1 MEYEPAPGGAQSRH
15 SHTGITT
22 KPRVNTGPGAG
33 GAGWAIGRQ
42 HSAETWSVDLDRE
55 WSLTHTAYFFFVS
68 TNTALFT
75 APLKQQRH
83 DGDGGGALASAHA
96 LHPLSGGGDAR
107 GGCHRGQ
114 AGAKRSRSTS
124 TLPLVAHRVRSA
136 LKKKHHRHR
145 QDSLTDMPPAAYGA
159 RPTPLYLDTGV
170 ADAGVLEKLET
181 QLRLAKDK
189 LATKSE
195 KVAEL
200 EEYKGNL
207 EREMDEFTVT
217 LFEEAHEMV
226 RVEKEARHKDH
237 MLLLQETQD
246 KSSVLQEE
254 LKALKALVEHMQK
267 TSGKGGGPRHT

>member
-1 MEYEPAPGGAQSRH
+1 MMETVAERSLQRTRSTPSLGAAMR
-15 SHTGITT
+15 
-22 KPRVNTGPGAG
+22 AED
-33 GAGWAIGRQ
+33 AIE
-42 HSAETWSVDLDRE
+42 A
-55 WSLTHTAYFFFVS
+55 
-68 TNTALFT
+68 
-75 APLKQQRH
+75 KQVRN
-83 DGDGGGALASAHA
+83 ALAP
-96 LHPLSGGGDAR
+96 PLRYHLLLTA
-107 GGCHRGQ
+107 CAVHRQ
-114 AGAKRSRSTS
+114 KI
-124 TLPLVAHRVRSA
+124 
-136 LKKKHHRHR
+136 HHRHR

-159 RPTPLYLDTGV
+159 RPTPLYLDAGV

-237 MLLLQETQD
+237 MLLLLQETQD

-267 TSGKGGGPRHT
+267 ASGKVGGRPRHT

>member
-1 MEYEPAPGGAQSRH
+1 M
-15 SHTGITT
+15 
-22 KPRVNTGPGAG
+22 
-33 GAGWAIGRQ
+33 
-42 HSAETWSVDLDRE
+42 
-55 WSLTHTAYFFFVS
+55 
-68 TNTALFT
+68 
-75 APLKQQRH
+75 
-83 DGDGGGALASAHA
+83 
-96 LHPLSGGGDAR
+96 
-107 GGCHRGQ
+107 
-114 AGAKRSRSTS
+114 
-124 TLPLVAHRVRSA
+124 
-136 LKKKHHRHR
+136 
-145 QDSLTDMPPAAYGA
+145 TDMPPAAYGA
-159 RPTPLYLDTGV
+159 RPTPLYLDAGV

-189 LATKSE
+189 LGTKSE

-237 MLLLQETQD
+237 MLLLLQETQD

-267 TSGKGGGPRHT
+267 ASGKGGKAKAYLTPVEAAAAKAQAEDSAKETRTYDTQLFNELLRRHAEPALEAQGSDFMKRVMSDDVNPCLAFHPKTAALSEKLLTAIVANMLVIEMAPAPADKDVVCALTLGKVVGE